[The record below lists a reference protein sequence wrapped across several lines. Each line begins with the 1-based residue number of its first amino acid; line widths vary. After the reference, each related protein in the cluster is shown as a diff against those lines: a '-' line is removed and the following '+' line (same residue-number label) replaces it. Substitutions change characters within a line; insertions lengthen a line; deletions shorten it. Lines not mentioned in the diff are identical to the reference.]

1 MSSKKS
7 TYMKKKKTN
16 SLAKRISNLE
26 AQQSKVETKR
36 FCRNFDGSTF
46 DSDVTNLVNLFSL
59 NKIPRGTGDNNMIGD
74 TVNLKAVGYKLLFHN
89 NDDKAV
95 YIRCA
100 VVRTADDAGIDIAG
114 TDFFKNLDGNALNF
128 ASATNTQ
135 KFYLPINT
143 TRMDVLDHKLIKVGA
158 RNSTYTNQFD
168 SNQVVKMYKEYKN
181 GKKVH
186 YLADQDPAER
196 YYLVWW
202 AILAGMD
209 GSSTNQAELEITGKT
224 TFYYH
229 DA

>member
-1 MSSKKS
+1 
-7 TYMKKKKTN
+7 
-16 SLAKRISNLE
+16 
-26 AQQSKVETKR
+26 
-36 FCRNFDGSTF
+36 
-46 DSDVTNLVNLFSL
+46 
-59 NKIPRGTGDNNMIGD
+59 
-74 TVNLKAVGYKLLFHN
+74 
-89 NDDKAV
+89 
-95 YIRCA
+95 
-100 VVRTADDAGIDIAG
+100 
-114 TDFFKNLDGNALNF
+114 
-128 ASATNTQ
+128 
-135 KFYLPINT
+135 
-143 TRMDVLDHKLIKVGA
+143 MDVLDHKLIKVGA

-209 GSSTNQAELEITGKT
+209 GSSSNQAQLEITGKT